1 MRIIPYQKCRR
12 IATFLSRILYCF
24 ICSGILLS
32 NSCAPLWAAPP
43 SENLSPKRLYRSA
56 TADASHLFLQPAL
69 ETSLVL
75 LTHTLD
81 VRVAATDP
89 LMLQIEA
96 AYRLHN
102 DEDEALTATLLVAQ
116 PAAAAAAGRP
126 LPQNIAL
133 ALDGQPVPLQSA
145 GQTVGQS
152 VQVEFDADA
161 RRRLILRYNL
171 PLHAT
176 QTFDFLYPISELLS
190 WPKDINGWRVTID
203 FSAVEQWLAPSDS
216 WLQVGPRGW
225 EMRGGRLEWLREE
238 PPPAAAI
245 LFQSLHPQ
253 RIREIRAARDQ
264 IRIYNEP
271 ESLQWLGTL
280 YARLYQAPN
289 IGIAIRE
296 RFYGQALAAYTQA
309 LRMGEERGHPDTVL
323 AAVRY
328 QLAALYRMR
337 AIAADG
343 SVDGA
348 YVALMVAE
356 AEQALPAL
364 PQGPTRLELQ
374 NWVAQGLQQQ
384 LRAARL
390 QANWPQALLLTD
402 RLARLPA
409 DVVDQNSLEA
419 ERRTL
424 VLHEVLQQLQEGNE
438 EAAVALVGEAIQA
451 GDMLPRPE
459 NRALFAN
466 WQITVTLNRDTISID
481 LLARPI
487 FQRRVD
493 SENALNN
500 LLNLWSSS
508 GVPDAILTEDA
519 NGFHIQL
526 DRLDAR
532 KRRLLVQN
540 TPQQADWALLRGV
553 LLAAEQ
559 ETQQETRLLWQRST
573 QAIEVDFRAVGDEWH
588 NMAATLEREAT
599 AVAKAAAAGTAS
611 NRAQAAEVEIRNSL
625 RAAQHRLEAT
635 RWRQLVSDSTVQ
647 VVIGESNDTASP
659 QRVWLLGLTDEPQR
673 LSAHIESVSTVRLW
687 LAIALGIVLSSLFA
701 GVLWLLL

>member
-24 ICSGILLS
+24 ICCGILLS

-43 SENLSPKRLYRSA
+43 SENLSPKRLYQSA

-133 ALDGQPVPLQSA
+133 TLDGQPVPLQSA

-171 PLHAT
+171 TLHAT

-190 WPKDINGWRVTID
+190 WSKDINGWRVTID

-225 EMRGGRLEWLREE
+225 EMRGGRLEWLREQ

-264 IRIYNEP
+264 IRIHNEP

-466 WQITVTLNRDTISID
+466 WQITVTLNRDAISID

-599 AVAKAAAAGTAS
+599 AVANAAAAGTAS
-611 NRAQAAEVEIRNSL
+611 SRAEAAEVEIRNSL

-647 VVIGESNDTASP
+647 IVIGESNDTASP

-673 LSAHIESVSTVRLW
+673 LSAHIESVNTVRLW

>member
-1 MRIIPYQKCRR
+1 MSCLFCCGI
-12 IATFLSRILYCF
+12 FLA
-24 ICSGILLS
+24 
-32 NSCAPLWAAPP
+32 NSSPPLWAAPR
-43 SENLSPKRLYRSA
+43 SERLSPKRLPQSVS
-56 TADASHLFLQPAL
+56 ADASHLFLQPAL
-69 ETSLVL
+69 ESSLVL

-81 VRVAATDP
+81 ARVAPGDP
-89 LMLQIEA
+89 LILEVEA
-96 AYRLHN
+96 VYRLHN
-102 DEDEALTATLLVAQ
+102 DEAEALTAILLVAQ
-116 PAAAAAAGRP
+116 PPGAVAAGRP
-126 LPQNIAL
+126 LPHNISLTLDGESL
-133 ALDGQPVPLQSA
+133 ALQAA
-145 GQTVGQS
+145 GEKVGQS

-161 RRRLILRYNL
+161 RRRLILRYDL

-176 QTFDFLYPISELLS
+176 QTFDFRYPISQLLS

-203 FSAVEQWLAPSDS
+203 FTAVQQWLAPSDS

-225 EMRGGRLEWLREE
+225 ELRGGRLEWLREE
-238 PPPAAAI
+238 PPPVADI

-253 RIREIRAARDQ
+253 WIQEIEAARE
-264 IRIYNEP
+264 RVRLHNEP
-271 ESLQWLGTL
+271 ESLQWLGNL
-280 YARLYQAPN
+280 YARLYHAPN
-289 IGIAIRE
+289 IGAAVRE

-309 LRMGEERGHPDTVL
+309 LRLGEERGHPDTAL
-323 AAVRY
+323 AAARF

-337 AIAADG
+337 AIAVDG
-343 SVDGA
+343 SVDGS
-348 YVALMVAE
+348 YIALMVAE

-374 NWVAQGLQQQ
+374 NWVAQGLQHQ

-390 QANWPQALLLTD
+390 QQNWPEALLLTD

-409 DVVDQNSLEA
+409 DVVDQNALEQ

-438 EAAVALVGEAIQA
+438 EAAVALVGEEILV
-451 GDMLPRPE
+451 GEMLPRPE
-459 NRALFAN
+459 YRALFAN
-466 WQITVTLNRDTISID
+466 WLITVTLGRDTISLD

-487 FQRRVD
+487 FQRQVD

-500 LLNLWSSS
+500 LLNLWSSA
-508 GVPDAILTEDA
+508 GLPDAILTQDA
-519 NGFHIQL
+519 SGFHIRL

-540 TPQQADWALLRGV
+540 TPQQPDWALLRGV

-559 ETQQETRLLWQRST
+559 EIQQETRLLWQRST
-573 QAIEVDFRAVGDEWH
+573 QAIEVDFRAVGDEWY
-588 NMAATLEREAT
+588 NMAATLEREA
-599 AVAKAAAAGTAS
+599 AAAATAGGTAS
-611 NRAQAAEVEIRNSL
+611 NRAEAAALEIRNSL

-647 VVIGESNDTASP
+647 VVIGESNDSTSP

-673 LSAHIESVSTVRLW
+673 LSAHSESLSAIRLW
-687 LAIALGIVLSSLFA
+687 LAVALAIVLSSLFA